1 GGRALS
7 GDPAGRRA
15 VRGALE
21 RHLAVGPHAA
31 HGRRAAAIHAEL
43 RPARPHQHVAA
54 RRVAG
59 RGGVSGQR
67 PVLPGVRKPAARAE
81 LTPDRA
87 RPHERRRP
95 LDLGGPR
102 SRAAVEAGE
111 LSDRGP
117 GARGPA
123 RAPGGRDVTATLH
136 DVLDVPVRSEPYHVE
151 AAATIA
157 YARAVNDR
165 NPAHLEGRVAP
176 PLFAVVP
183 ALKTLVRAKRLATD
197 AFTLHGEHDIRF
209 HRPIVPGMTLTVE
222 ARLVGVR
229 ATGAGTTL
237 IVHGITRADDGAPV
251 NEQYLVNIAHGR
263 RLAEEAGTAA
273 PDHRVPAE
281 VRDVAPFAR
290 VAYDL
295 DPDQTRRY
303 AE

>member
-1 GGRALS
+1 
-7 GDPAGRRA
+7 
-15 VRGALE
+15 
-21 RHLAVGPHAA
+21 
-31 HGRRAAAIHAEL
+31 
-43 RPARPHQHVAA
+43 
-54 RRVAG
+54 
-59 RGGVSGQR
+59 
-67 PVLPGVRKPAARAE
+67 
-81 LTPDRA
+81 
-87 RPHERRRP
+87 
-95 LDLGGPR
+95 
-102 SRAAVEAGE
+102 
-111 LSDRGP
+111 
-117 GARGPA
+117 
-123 RAPGGRDVTATLH
+123 VTATLH
-136 DVLDVPVRSEPYHVE
+136 DVLDVPVRSEPYRVE

-157 YARAVNDR
+157 YARAANDD

-251 NEQYLVNIAHGR
+251 NEQYLINIAHGR

-281 VRDVAPFAR
+281 VRDVAPLDR

-303 AE
+303 AEASGDRDPYTFDAEEARRRGLPGPIVHGLCTMAFVGRALVAVGCGGDSRRLRRLAVRFSNLLMMVPGQRLTTTVWRAGRAGPHTRYVCEATDRAGAVVIRHGWAEIDDGEGGART